1 MDLGFAFYKSE
12 FNKVVFKT
20 FVQIL
25 NVTFFSVIT
34 QNTVAKF
41 CHLSVSILT
50 SIGCSEFI

>member
-12 FNKVVFKT
+12 FNKAVFKT

-34 QNTVAKF
+34 YAEYFRQ
-41 CHLSVSILT
+41 ILPPQC
-50 SIGCSEFI
+50 IDFNFNRLF